1 MIIEAIL
8 KINPNA
14 QVVVRGNDINTCE
27 IEWHNG
33 TTPISKADIE
43 AQFPIVEFDMAMKDL
58 RTKRNKLL
66 QDTDHYAL
74 SDQTLSDDMRT
85 YRQSLRDITNGLTT
99 VEEVNAVE
107 LDNAMADLRTKR
119 NQLLIDTDFHALS
132 DNTMSEDMTTY
143 RQELRDITEGI
154 TTVEQA
160 NAVVFPTKP

>member
-14 QVVVRGNDINTCE
+14 EVSVKNDDINT
-27 IEWHNG
+27 IQWHNG
-33 TTPISKADIE
+33 TTPIPVADIQ
-43 AQFPIVEFDMAMKDL
+43 AQFPAVQFDMAMEDL

-99 VEEVNAVE
+99 VADVE
-107 LDNAMADLRTKR
+107 
-119 NQLLIDTDFHALS
+119 
-132 DNTMSEDMTTY
+132 
-143 RQELRDITEGI
+143 
-154 TTVEQA
+154 
-160 NAVVFPTKP
+160 AVVFPTKP

>member
-1 MIIEAIL
+1 MITKAIL

-14 QVVVRGNDINTCE
+14 KVNVINDSDIDNCTINWLE
-27 IEWHNG
+27 G

-43 AQFPIVEFDMAMKDL
+43 AQFPILKFDMAMEDL

-66 QDTDHYAL
+66 QDTD
-74 SDQTLSDDMRT
+74 
-85 YRQSLRDITNGLTT
+85 
-99 VEEVNAVE
+99 
-107 LDNAMADLRTKR
+107 
-119 NQLLIDTDFHALS
+119 FHGMS
-132 DNTMSEDMTTY
+132 DNTMSAEMTTY

>member
-1 MIIEAIL
+1 MIAEAIL

-14 QVVVRGNDINTCE
+14 EVVVRGNDINTCE

-43 AQFPIVEFDMAMKDL
+43 TQFTAVEFDMAMEDL
-58 RTKRNKLL
+58 RAKRNNLL
-66 QDTDHYAL
+66 KETDHYAL
-74 SDQTLSDDMRT
+74 SDQTLSDDMR
-85 YRQSLRDITNGLTT
+85 
-99 VEEVNAVE
+99 
-107 LDNAMADLRTKR
+107 
-119 NQLLIDTDFHALS
+119 
-132 DNTMSEDMTTY
+132 TY